1 MENELPIDRMRRRLL
16 AGAAA
21 GAAGW
26 PLAALAQG
34 LSNRP
39 VHIIVAQT
47 AGTTPDVIARVLAPR
62 LQKRWNQPFIV
73 ENRAGAAGA
82 IGMEALARAAP
93 DGHTVQVMVASILT
107 LPLFFQNLPFDILK
121 SFQPIGMIGN
131 NNFALVVH
139 GSLPVSNVKEFIAYA
154 KAFPGELDYGSP
166 GNGTIHHLLMEQL
179 KLMTGINAR
188 HIPYKGAAP
197 AYTDLLG
204 GRIQVMFAAIH
215 IAMALSKDGK
225 IKVIG
230 GTMRER
236 SPLFPDLPSIHE
248 QGVTGFNTSPWFA
261 LLGPAGMPANVV
273 AKYNTELR
281 AILAE
286 PDMKDILGKQGV
298 SIETSSP
305 EEMGVVLKEQFAAL
319 SKLVHDANIKGD

>member
-131 NNFALVVH
+131 NNF
-139 GSLPVSNVKEFIAYA
+139 
-154 KAFPGELDYGSP
+154 
-166 GNGTIHHLLMEQL
+166 
-179 KLMTGINAR
+179 
-188 HIPYKGAAP
+188 
-197 AYTDLLG
+197 
-204 GRIQVMFAAIH
+204 
-215 IAMALSKDGK
+215 
-225 IKVIG
+225 
-230 GTMRER
+230 
-236 SPLFPDLPSIHE
+236 
-248 QGVTGFNTSPWFA
+248 
-261 LLGPAGMPANVV
+261 
-273 AKYNTELR
+273 
-281 AILAE
+281 
-286 PDMKDILGKQGV
+286 
-298 SIETSSP
+298 
-305 EEMGVVLKEQFAAL
+305 
-319 SKLVHDANIKGD
+319 

>member
-1 MENELPIDRMRRRLL
+1 MEKELPLDTMRRRLL

-34 LSNRP
+34 LSSRP
-39 VHIIVAQT
+39 VHIILAQT

-62 LQKRWNQPFIV
+62 FQQRWNQPFIV

-107 LPLFFQNLPFDILK
+107 LPLFFQNLPFDIIK
-121 SFQPIGMIGN
+121 SFQPIGMIGS

-139 GSLPVSNVKEFIAYA
+139 RSVPVSNVKEFIAHA
-154 KAFPGELDYGSP
+154 KAYPGELNYGSP
-166 GNGTIHHLLMEQL
+166 GNGTIHHLLMEQVN
-179 KLMTGINAR
+179 LMTGISTR

-197 AYTDLLG
+197 AFNDLLG
-204 GRIQVMFAAIH
+204 GRILVMFLPIH
-215 IAMALSKDGK
+215 VATAMSKDGK
-225 IKVIG
+225 IKLLG
-230 GTMRER
+230 GSMRER

-273 AKYNTELR
+273 AKYNAELR
-281 AILAE
+281 VILAE
-286 PDMKDILGKQGV
+286 PEIREILGKQGV
-298 SIETSSP
+298 SIEPGSP
-305 EEMGVVLKEQFAAL
+305 EELGVVLKEQFAAL
-319 SKLVHDANIKGD
+319 SKLVRDANIKGD